1 MKCPSATHATRPCQ
15 SRYPVLE
22 EWLGYTDTGWVPLP
36 CQGVATTPMTDV
48 VSPNQR
54 YEGNSITMTS
64 SPVPPLTISG
74 QPERIN
80 PDFYLDRELS
90 WIAFNQRV
98 LEEAQNSRNPLL
110 ERVRF
115 LAIFSSNLDE
125 FFMIR
130 VSGLKKQIAAGVNQ
144 PAPSGLLPHE
154 QYRAVREAILPQL
167 AERQRL
173 FYDELMPALR
183 DVGINLLRYDD
194 LDEPQRVAASHYYE
208 RMVYPVLTPLAIDAT
223 HPFPFISNLNV
234 NLFVE
239 MLDVAGNS
247 LQARVKVPEVL
258 PRLVKLPPVAEPD
271 QSENQAVNFVWLEEL
286 IIANLPTLFPGK
298 TITNVYTFRVTRDTD
313 LEIQEDEASDLLET
327 VEEGVRQRSFG
338 SAVRLSLD
346 ERTSSPIREMLS
358 TTFGIEPGD
367 IYLEDGP
374 LRLSSLMEL
383 YEIDRPEL
391 KFPTFLP
398 RRPAALED
406 PEEDLFTMVRAQPIL
421 LHHPFDSFTPV
432 IDMIETAA
440 QDEQVLAIKQV
451 LYRVGRHSPVVSAL
465 LTARDEGKQ
474 VAVLVELK
482 ARFDEENNIEWAQA
496 LEQRGAHVVYG
507 MRGLKIHAKVLLIVR
522 REDDGLRRYLHLGT
536 GNYHAGTA
544 LGYVDLGLL
553 TTDESLA
560 ADVSDLFNV
569 LTGYS
574 DHTQYRKLLVAPH
587 SLRSALLEKI
597 EREIARHR
605 KAGDGRL
612 VFKCNALTDEQLI
625 LALYRASQA
634 GVQIDLI
641 IRGICCLRPGV
652 PGVSETIRVRSI
664 VGRFLEHS
672 RIYYFYNGG
681 DEEIYIG
688 SADLMERNLD
698 RRIEVLFPLEH
709 EQHKRYIRD
718 TVLEIDLA
726 DNTQARI
733 LQSDG
738 TYIRVTPGDAP
749 PISAQQYFL
758 DHPAH

>member
-1 MKCPSATHATRPCQ
+1 
-15 SRYPVLE
+15 
-22 EWLGYTDTGWVPLP
+22 
-36 CQGVATTPMTDV
+36 MTDV

-64 SPVPPLTISG
+64 SPVPPLTMSG

-183 DVGINLLRYDD
+183 GVGINLLRYDD
-194 LDEPQRVAASHYYE
+194 LDEPQRVAASRYYE

>member
-1 MKCPSATHATRPCQ
+1 
-15 SRYPVLE
+15 
-22 EWLGYTDTGWVPLP
+22 
-36 CQGVATTPMTDV
+36 
-48 VSPNQR
+48 
-54 YEGNSITMTS
+54 MTS
-64 SPVPPLTISG
+64 SPVPSLTISS
-74 QPERIN
+74 QQECIN
-80 PDFYLDRELS
+80 PDLYLDRELS

-98 LEEAQNSRNPLL
+98 LEEAQELRNPLL

-173 FYDELMPALR
+173 FYDELMPSLR
-183 DVGINLLRYDD
+183 DVGINLLRYDE
-194 LDEPQRVAASHYYE
+194 LDAHQREAASNFYE
-208 RMVYPVLTPLAIDAT
+208 RMVYPVLTPLAIDAS

-234 NLFVE
+234 NLLVE
-239 MLDVAGNS
+239 MQDAGGSS
-247 LQARVKVPEVL
+247 LLARVKVPEVL
-258 PRLVKLPPVAEPD
+258 PRLVKLPPDTEPSQRD
-271 QSENQAVNFVWLEEL
+271 ERAVNFIWLEEL
-286 IIANLPTLFPGK
+286 ITANLATLFPGK
-298 TITNVYTFRVTRDTD
+298 TITNVSTFRVTRDTD

-338 SAVRLSLD
+338 SAVRLTLD
-346 ERTSSPIREMLS
+346 ERTSSPTREMLA
-358 TTFGIEPGD
+358 TTFGVEPED

-374 LRLSSLMEL
+374 LRLSSLSEL

-391 KFPTFLP
+391 KFPTFMP
-398 RRPAALED
+398 QRPSALEN
-406 PEEDLFTMVRAQPIL
+406 PEEDLFAVIRTQPIL

-432 IDMIETAA
+432 IDLIETAA
-440 QDEQVLAIKQV
+440 HDEQVLAIKQV
-451 LYRVGRHSPVVSAL
+451 LYRVGRHSPVVGAL

-496 LEQRGAHVVYG
+496 LEDRGAHVVYG

-522 REDDGLRRYLHLGT
+522 KEDDGLRRYLHLGT

-553 TTDESLA
+553 TSEEALA

-574 DHTQYRKLLVAPH
+574 DHTHYRKLLVAPH
-587 SLRSALLEKI
+587 GLRSALLDKI
-597 EREIARHR
+597 DREIARHR
-605 KAGDGRL
+605 KDGDGRL
-612 VFKCNALTDEQLI
+612 IFKCNALTDEQII

-634 GVQIDLI
+634 GIQIDLI
-641 IRGICCLRPGV
+641 VRGICCLRPGV

-672 RIYYFYNGG
+672 RIYYFFNGG
-681 DEEIYIG
+681 EEEIYIG

-698 RRIEVLFPLEH
+698 RRIEVLFPLED

-726 DNTQARI
+726 DNTQART
-733 LQSDG
+733 LQPDG
-738 TYIRVTPGDAP
+738 TYLRLTPGEAA

-758 DHPAH
+758 DHPTH